1 MPETSQ
7 TPSGLTNTREKNPT
21 GPAADPQAAAIR
33 TSSLPGEYRES
44 EAREGGSA
52 ERKRSAVMTAKDMA
66 DVVALAR
73 GLNASAVLDTD
84 EHLKKGVEGA
94 RSSLIAA
101 TTWPHGSFIQR
112 CVSWLGRGFGLFSPP
127 IQRAQARVSESLK
140 QLREHSDVKVKP
152 IADEIRKRY
161 EDKTFV
167 RTAETPRALVLA
179 AVPTELKHLDHDF
192 DYLKS
197 QLRALVKQSEG
208 ALQLIKGLGDQ
219 RIVISRKGQ
228 YGNDETL
235 ELAFRREGKVTVF
248 LNGKEMGG
256 MWNGLAVNAAKK
268 FAAGEEPRFVK
279 TIFQE
284 YTVTDPAVVSKAR
297 QAASREASSG
307 NGAEQ
312 VTKQSFESLQRTVA
326 QFVDSDIQ
334 NEKGIRFFHD
344 GPKGG
349 RFSVI
354 RKSENGKQEL
364 LQVVSKE
371 GDRSQIVINGRVLG
385 TFPNQEVMR
394 TVSAFVNGNKVRE
407 RQTAAV

>member
-1 MPETSQ
+1 MAETSQ
-7 TPSGLTNTREKNPT
+7 TSSRLTNIREKNPSS
-21 GPAADPQAAAIR
+21 PAADPQAAAIR
-33 TSSLPGEYRES
+33 TSNLPRDYRNA
-44 EAREGGSA
+44 EARADGPA
-52 ERKRSAVMTAKDMA
+52 ERKRSAMMTAKDMA

-73 GLNASAVLDTD
+73 ELNAQRVLDT
-84 EHLKKGVEGA
+84 EKHLEKGVEGA

-152 IADEIRKRY
+152 VADEIRKRY
-161 EDKTFV
+161 QDKTFV
-167 RTAETPRALVLA
+167 RTDETPRALVLA

-197 QLRALVKQSEG
+197 QLRALVRQSEG
-208 ALQLIKGLGDQ
+208 ALQLVKGLGDQ

-235 ELAFRREGKVTVF
+235 EFAFRREGKVTVF

-268 FAAGEEPRFVK
+268 FAAGEEPQFKKARFE
-279 TIFQE
+279 E
-284 YTVTDPAVVSKAR
+284 YTVTDPSLVRAAR
-297 QAASREASSG
+297 QAASRGASSG
-307 NGAEQ
+307 NGTEQ

-334 NEKGIRFFHD
+334 NEQDIRFFHD
-344 GPKGG
+344 GQRGG

-354 RKSENGKQEL
+354 RRSEDGTQQL

-371 GDRSQIVINGRVLG
+371 DDRSQIVINGRVLG
-385 TFPNQEVMR
+385 TAENQAVMR
-394 TVSAFVNGNKVRE
+394 TVAAFVNSNKVRQ
-407 RQTAAV
+407 RQKASV

>member
-1 MPETSQ
+1 M
-7 TPSGLTNTREKNPT
+7 RK
-21 GPAADPQAAAIR
+21 
-33 TSSLPGEYRES
+33 SSLPREYRHS
-44 EAREGGSA
+44 GSRAEGRA
-52 ERKRSAVMTAKDMA
+52 ERKPSAMMTAKDMA
-66 DVVALAR
+66 DVAALAR
-73 GLNASAVLDTD
+73 EFNASGVLDT
-84 EHLKKGVEGA
+84 EKHLKKGVEGA

-101 TTWPHGSFIQR
+101 TTLPHGSFIQR

-161 EDKTFV
+161 QDKTFV

-197 QLRALVKQSEG
+197 QLRALVRQSEG

-284 YTVTDPAVVSKAR
+284 YTVTDPSVVSTAR
-297 QAASREASSG
+297 QAASRKESLG

-334 NEKGIRFFHD
+334 NEKGIQFFHD
-344 GPKGG
+344 GPRGG

-354 RKSENGKQEL
+354 RKSENAKREL

-371 GDRSQIVINGRVLG
+371 GDRSQVVINGRVLG

-394 TVSAFVNGNKVRE
+394 TVAAFVNGNKVRE
-407 RQTAAV
+407 RQKVSV